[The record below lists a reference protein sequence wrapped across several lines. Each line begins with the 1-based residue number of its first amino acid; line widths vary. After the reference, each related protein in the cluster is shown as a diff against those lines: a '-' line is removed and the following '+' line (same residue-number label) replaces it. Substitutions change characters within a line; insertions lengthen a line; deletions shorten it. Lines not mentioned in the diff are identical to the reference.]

1 MPIVCSGPNGVNVRP
16 KKSVYQGV
24 TKWAICLCPMWKSP
38 SGFKFKMTKLKDAQR
53 TRGSYLPM
61 VYVEVDDAEALVK
74 AIGEVTQSILDG
86 TAVEDSEGVRQDT
99 TPARDTPPF

>member
-1 MPIVCSGPNGVNVRP
+1 
-16 KKSVYQGV
+16 
-24 TKWAICLCPMWKSP
+24 
-38 SGFKFKMTKLKDAQR
+38 
-53 TRGSYLPM
+53 M